1 MISEVDKLST
11 SQRKEKEM
19 TNTELLRKKIDE
31 SGYKLLFIAEKC
43 GLSYQGFMN
52 KVNGKSEFN
61 APEITKLRAL
71 LEMSPEE
78 VECIFFASVVDK

>member
-1 MISEVDKLST
+1 
-11 SQRKEKEM
+11 M

-43 GLSYQGFMN
+43 GLSYQGLMN

-61 APEITKLRAL
+61 APEIKALRTLLKLR
-71 LEMSPEE
+71 PDE
-78 VECIFFASVVDK
+78 VECIFFAPVVDN